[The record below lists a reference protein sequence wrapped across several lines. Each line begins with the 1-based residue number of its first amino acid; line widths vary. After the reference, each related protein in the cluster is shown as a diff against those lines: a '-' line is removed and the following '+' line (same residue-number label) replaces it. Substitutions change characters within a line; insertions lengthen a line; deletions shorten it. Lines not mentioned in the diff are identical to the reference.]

1 MPQTSHKKHRFFKR
15 LIIGTISV
23 FIFLLFI
30 MTVLFNFY
38 KDEIARDVLLRVN
51 KLQKGELTFE
61 DISVNPFVHFP
72 NVSLALN
79 AVDYYEY
86 PAEERLVDSIPIIKL
101 ENLFVAFDVIDLI
114 QGNVT
119 ASKIFLKNGK
129 VALVTYADSSL
140 NLVNAFNLK
149 KDTLQQPQ
157 DTLPEKSLD
166 YELNLE
172 KIVLENIDVT
182 YDDLLVMNYSVYSIQ
197 SIDLHEEHQIC

>member
-1 MPQTSHKKHRFFKR
+1 
-15 LIIGTISV
+15 
-23 FIFLLFI
+23 

-101 ENLFVAFDVIDLI
+101 
-114 QGNVT
+114 
-119 ASKIFLKNGK
+119 
-129 VALVTYADSSL
+129 
-140 NLVNAFNLK
+140 
-149 KDTLQQPQ
+149 
-157 DTLPEKSLD
+157 
-166 YELNLE
+166 
-172 KIVLENIDVT
+172 
-182 YDDLLVMNYSVYSIQ
+182 
-197 SIDLHEEHQIC
+197 

>member
-1 MPQTSHKKHRFFKR
+1 
-15 LIIGTISV
+15 
-23 FIFLLFI
+23 
-30 MTVLFNFY
+30 
-38 KDEIARDVLLRVN
+38 
-51 KLQKGELTFE
+51 LTFE